1 MKLVLT
7 TMGVVMVL
15 KLAESGYW
23 IMHQSSLII
32 WQRVSEAQDIA
43 TKLGGQVIGHTWLFE
58 SIAACKLQPFVN

>member
-15 KLAESGYW
+15 KLAELGYW

-32 WQRVSEAQDIA
+32 WQRVSEAQNIA
-43 TKLGGQVIGHTWLFE
+43 IKLGGQVIGHTWLLE
-58 SIAACKLQPFVN
+58 SIAA